1 MHGWFLEL
9 FLSHF
14 NEIYIEYVSW
24 RKSFYKVIFNNISV
38 ISWRSVLLM
47 DETGIPEKTTY

>member
-9 FLSHF
+9 FLSHV

-24 RKSFYKVIFNNISV
+24 RKSFYNVIFNNISV